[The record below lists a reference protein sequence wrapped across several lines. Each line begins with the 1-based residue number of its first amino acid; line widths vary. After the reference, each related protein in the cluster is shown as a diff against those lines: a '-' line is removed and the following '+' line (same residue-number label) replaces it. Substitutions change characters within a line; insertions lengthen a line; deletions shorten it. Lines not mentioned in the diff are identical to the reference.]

1 MKKFFSALLCALLL
15 LGIACAEGCL
25 PEGAQLLAEEGDE
38 RRYRVE
44 ETGEELILSM
54 QGESASGLR
63 GEFAGAIDAS
73 WQEQSREGAEVALR
87 EEYPAARVLR
97 AKETQLAGLSAWKLT
112 FVCEEAAGWATLL
125 GDRIREREVSF
136 GAYFQEGRLTMT
148 GARTVVLLYRPQ
160 AQLTEI
166 ELDEDDGLWIYEG
179 EAILD
184 GTEYEFEIHAETAQL
199 LEWERD

>member
-87 EEYPAARVLR
+87 EEYPAAWILR
-97 AKETQLAGLSAWKLT
+97 AEGAQVAGNPALKLT
-112 FVCEEAAGWATLL
+112 FICESAAGWVTVLENQV
-125 GDRIREREVSF
+125 REREILF
-136 GAYFQEGRLTMT
+136 GAYVQDGRLTMT
-148 GARTVVLLYRPQ
+148 GARMALLLYRPQ